1 MERQVVAG
9 IDVAKLRLDVAVR
22 PSGERLTVSNASRG
36 ISRLVNLL
44 KREQPECVVLE
55 ATGGYELK
63 LLERL
68 LAEGLPAVVV
78 NARQV
83 REFARATGRLAKTD
97 AIDADV
103 LAHYAEALKPEQRTL
118 PDLKTREL
126 RALLGRRRQLLG
138 IVVAEGN
145 RAAHAIDVV
154 KRGIAATVRC
164 LEKQIAALD
173 RELARLIRE
182 FPAWREK
189 AEVLR
194 SVPGVGAV
202 TSATLIA
209 ELPELGTL
217 NRKQIAA
224 LVGVAPFNRDSG
236 TLRGRRTIWGG
247 RSSVRAVLYMS
258 TIAALKSNSIIGE
271 YYRRLH
277 AAGKPSK
284 VALVACNAQT
294 RRDPKLHAAKRQR
307 VVSTAGRIGLE
318 SRRLLTRSR
327 YESRPTSPFGRGL
340 REERG
345 AGCLPRLA
353 MPLTFIRRGDSNGCS
368 RAPQARY
375 RSHRV

>member
-126 RALLGRRRQLLG
+126 RALLARRRQLLG

-258 TIAALKSNSIIGE
+258 TIAALRSNSIIGD

-284 VALVACNAQT
+284 VALVACM
-294 RRDPKLHAAKRQR
+294 RKLA
-307 VVSTAGRIGLE
+307 VILNSML
-318 SRRLLTRSR
+318 RSG
-327 YESRPTSPFGRGL
+327 SAWSP
-340 REERG
+340 
-345 AGCLPRLA
+345 
-353 MPLTFIRRGDSNGCS
+353 PLVGS
-368 RAPQARY
+368 A
-375 RSHRV
+375 